1 MYIYINLCI
10 HTYIHTCMH
19 ACIYTCIHTYIL
31 YLVYMGRNLLILMI
45 TVYIYFHLCAN
56 IHYVVTSYFLILYM
70 YIDLA
75 LLY

>member
-1 MYIYINLCI
+1 
-10 HTYIHTCMH
+10 
-19 ACIYTCIHTYIL
+19 
-31 YLVYMGRNLLILMI
+31 MGRNLLILMI
-45 TVYIYFHLCAN
+45 TVYIYIHLCAN

>member
-1 MYIYINLCI
+1 MVRHGLYESQSVNSHDHCIYIYI
-10 HTYIHTCMH
+10 
-19 ACIYTCIHTYIL
+19 
-31 YLVYMGRNLLILMI
+31 
-45 TVYIYFHLCAN
+45 HLCAN